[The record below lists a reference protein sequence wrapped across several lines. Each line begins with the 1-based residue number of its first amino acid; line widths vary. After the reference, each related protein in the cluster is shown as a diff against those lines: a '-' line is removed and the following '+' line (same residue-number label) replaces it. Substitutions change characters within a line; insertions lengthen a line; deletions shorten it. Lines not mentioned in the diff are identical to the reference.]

1 MNEPNKSEQLRQF
14 EIKQLEQKQDAR
26 KVYRRLF
33 TGLIIGV
40 ILFLIPFMFDSYTKL
55 QQQPLVRD
63 YQRNEAKV
71 NKMLPAARR
80 YNRQIVTYQQH
91 KTAKPSVAPVQ
102 QNLKSPMGYV
112 NIPAINLDGS
122 LSNPVDS

>member
-1 MNEPNKSEQLRQF
+1 MNEPNKSEQLHQF

-26 KVYRRLF
+26 KVYR
-33 TGLIIGV
+33 
-40 ILFLIPFMFDSYTKL
+40 
-55 QQQPLVRD
+55 
-63 YQRNEAKV
+63 RNEAKV